1 MTLKYIF
8 LILSIVVL
16 FFIFYKQYDFGH
28 RWNHLSKEY
37 MTGLGGCSS
46 QDSPDSNPPPSCT
59 NDYTNSA
66 ELPLREYCVKSCFNS
81 AYDGA
86 DVSKDVLMQRIKEG
100 YRFID
105 LNVFSASG
113 DVYVGFSPDNAP
125 KTISSSLLLSDALK
139 TINDSAFSS
148 ATVFDGS
155 LSNVASYPVFVHIR
169 VYRPPGSTIDI
180 IANVAK
186 IINGSKSSP
195 PSYASNY
202 LRTFDS
208 NGNPEPTQIDG
219 CTVLSTMMRKVIF
232 SMDILNILEIYAP
245 INYQSASVI
254 PQETVESLQTFVNI
268 LTGGSTFPAF
278 YRYTDDSLI
287 YRTNS
292 LGVGNAAI
300 KGSLQTNVKHMYISF
315 PHPDDVSTSATPKNL
330 NASGVV
336 QPNIK
341 SFINDRSIQFTP
353 LRVYLADPNLVTY
366 INMFD
371 TIGTPFASMIYVYR
385 YLGSVSEQK
394 KTPSSM
400 SL

>member
-1 MTLKYIF
+1 V
-8 LILSIVVL
+8 LI
-16 FFIFYKQYDFGH
+16 
-28 RWNHLSKEY
+28 E
-37 MTGLGGCSS
+37 
-46 QDSPDSNPPPSCT
+46 
-59 NDYTNSA
+59 
-66 ELPLREYCVKSCFNS
+66 
-81 AYDGA
+81 
-86 DVSKDVLMQRIKEG
+86 RIKNG

-125 KTISSSLLLSDALK
+125 TTISSSLLLSDALK

-169 VYRPPGSTIDI
+169 VYRLPGSNIDI

-186 IINGSKSSP
+186 IITGTKESP

-202 LRTFDS
+202 LRVVDS

-219 CTVLSTMMRKVIF
+219 CTVLSTIMRKVVF

-245 INYQSASVI
+245 INYQSASTI
-254 PQETVESLQTFVNI
+254 PPETVESLQTFVNV

-278 YRYTDDSLI
+278 YRYTDDSLVH
-287 YRTNS
+287 RTNS
-292 LGVGNAAI
+292 LGLGNTAI
-300 KGSLQTNVKHMYISF
+300 TGSLQTNVKHMYISF
-315 PHPDDVSTSATPKNL
+315 PHPDDVSKSAQPINA

-341 SFINDRSIQFTP
+341 SFIIDRSIQYTP
-353 LRVYLADPNLVTY
+353 LRVYLADPELNKYVKL
-366 INMFD
+366 FD
-371 TIGTPFASMIYVYR
+371 TIGTPFAPMTYVYNQMN
-385 YLGSVSEQK
+385 SI
-394 KTPSSM
+394 
-400 SL
+400 